1 MAHWTI
7 FPLTCSQPRFPIGGT
22 SIHWRVASFLLAPS
36 GQRKELKSLTRDS
49 CGSSFNRSRKKS
61 ASLINTRAPLST
73 YSTWERIPLFPW
85 RATRKSFLSFYSR
98 YPIVNSLAAFFRT
111 PIIIIDLLTLTAA
124 KFHLHFRSHGKIP
137 KKNLLCMKILSLH
150 ILTKK
155 ELNMRIS

>member
-1 MAHWTI
+1 MKWE
-7 FPLTCSQPRFPIGGT
+7 QRFLFT
-22 SIHWRVASFLLAPS
+22 YASSFLCGTIANGSLNYIPFDLQSTSLPHWGNFNSLTRCLFFARISAPS
-36 GQRKELKSLTRDS
+36 GQRKEWKYLTRDS

-137 KKNLLCMKILSLH
+137 N
-150 ILTKK
+150 
-155 ELNMRIS
+155 